1 MSINLFQRAL
11 RGIRSLFGSHS
22 SNDSTAADKTADT
35 AKKEASATSGGKSES
50 RPPRRRRFENG
61 EGEGA
66 SSGRGPRGSRGS
78 RGGVSFQGSES
89 SRSERSSR
97 QPLPV
102 AEEISEAGE
111 DSKLGEERAHRIL
124 DKKKVGD
131 WQPPAIE
138 NREEGV
144 KYFQDFPLCR
154 EILRAAL
161 DDMGFQ
167 KCTPIQGLALPVAIT
182 GKDLAGKAQTG
193 TGKTAVFLLSML
205 DQFVRCPD
213 KRKLNQPFALVLAP
227 TRELAIQIAKDAD
240 NLSVYTT
247 LRTVAVF
254 GGMDYERQRR
264 LLQAGCDLI
273 VATPGRLIDFLQK
286 RVIDTSMLKV
296 LILDEADRMLDMGF
310 IPDVKRIINYLPP
323 KEERQTMLFSATLSH
338 DIMALASRWMRPDPA
353 VLEVEPER
361 VVAEGVNETVY
372 ACTTQEKLAIIL
384 WVLQH
389 EDVHRA
395 LIFRNRRRDVEEL
408 HAELQRYGIPCEMLS
423 GDVNQNRRL
432 NILEAFRNG
441 TVKVVVA
448 TDVAGRGIQVDDI
461 THVFNYD
468 LPYEAEDY
476 VHRVGRTARAGHQG
490 RAISFADEDCAFVM
504 PEIEEYIGRALPTVQ
519 PPEEMLV
526 MPKPVASPRPRAQE
540 GGDRRGG
547 GSYGSRGGRGGSYG
561 SRGGRSGGFGG
572 SRGGSVSF
580 GGRSGGDRRPP
591 FRGGR
596 GNR

>member
-1 MSINLFQRAL
+1 MSAES
-11 RGIRSLFGSHS
+11 G
-22 SNDSTAADKTADT
+22 
-35 AKKEASATSGGKSES
+35 EAS
-50 RPPRRRRFENG
+50 R
-61 EGEGA
+61 
-66 SSGRGPRGSRGS
+66 
-78 RGGVSFQGSES
+78 
-89 SRSERSSR
+89 
-97 QPLPV
+97 
-102 AEEISEAGE
+102 
-111 DSKLGEERAHRIL
+111 LGEERAHRIL

-131 WQPPAIE
+131 WQAPAVE
-138 NREEGV
+138 SREEGV
-144 KYFQDFPLCR
+144 KYFQDFPLAR

-161 DDMGFQ
+161 EDMGFR
-167 KCTPIQGLALPVAIT
+167 KCTPIQGLALPVAVT
-182 GKDLAGKAQTG
+182 GADLAGKAQTG
-193 TGKTAVFLLSML
+193 TGKTAVFLMSML
-205 DQFVRCPD
+205 DQFVRHGSG
-213 KRKLNQPFALVLAP
+213 RKLNQPFALVLAP

-240 NLSVYTT
+240 NLSVYTS

-310 IPDVKRIINYLPP
+310 IPDVKRIIHYLPS
-323 KEERQTMLFSATLSH
+323 KDQRQTMLFSATLSK
-338 DIMALASRWMRPDPA
+338 DIMALASQWMRPDPA
-353 VLEVEPER
+353 VVEVEPER

-395 LIFRNRRRDVEEL
+395 LIFRNRRRDVEDL
-408 HAELQRYGIPCEMLS
+408 RYQLMKYGIPCEMLS

-504 PEIEEYIGRALPTVQ
+504 PEIEQYIGRPLPSVQ

-526 MPKPVASPRPRAQE
+526 MPPPAAGVKLPSREERHSSSSAFSHSRS
-540 GGDRRGG
+540 GRGG
-547 GSYGSRGGRGGSYG
+547 FGRSSSSSHGGRGGC
-561 SRGGRSGGFGG
+561 
-572 SRGGSVSF
+572 
-580 GGRSGGDRRPP
+580 PP
-591 FRGGR
+591 FRRPAGGR
-596 GNR
+596 